1 MLTCIAAILPQ
12 CLHICVLPVAPL
24 RMGAACRQELSVLI
38 PLASLVCERMN
49 QRVHGYTE
57 GESVAWDQ
65 ATGAEVFLLN
75 LTGLPP
81 FIPIPWSLTLF
92 SR

>member
-1 MLTCIAAILPQ
+1 MLTCIAAILLQ
-12 CLHICVLPVAPL
+12 CLRICGPTKNA
-24 RMGAACRQELSVLI
+24 SI
-38 PLASLVCERMN
+38 PLAGLVCERMN
-49 QRVHGYTE
+49 QRVDGYTE
-57 GESVAWDQ
+57 SKSVAWDQ
-65 ATGAEVFLLN
+65 AAGAEVFLLN